1 MATPS
6 QSRSSGREE
15 EDNHEWRQAIEK
27 RQLASEKQLKALL
40 QETERL
46 REENAVL
53 RIQASTSGPPR
64 RQRSKGQVA
73 NSKPEPESIY
83 PGSTGAIPGT
93 YNARPHEPRTPMP
106 RAPREESSDSTHFSA
121 KRQRDRKS
129 QLSSS
134 MRARLGPQE
143 PGRSRPPA
151 ATTRAPR
158 PDPMIAPIVQNVP
171 PHRDPMV
178 TLAMRNVHSHL
189 AERPAG
195 RNLPN
200 EPPIGSISK
209 RLDDMLSTPF
219 CSHITHYEPPRGF
232 LVPKF
237 STYDGTNDPFDHI
250 MHYRQL
256 MTLDIGNDA
265 LLCKVFPASLQGQ
278 ALSWFHRLPP
288 NSIDNFRD
296 LSEAFVGQYLCSAR
310 HKQNIS
316 TLQNIKMRD
325 NESLREFVKRFG
337 QAVLQIEPLNKFWLP
352 DGLLEITRTGM
363 PSLQTVQNQFDRRQD
378 GPSRPNRPPATP
390 LSVSYE
396 KLLPMIQ
403 GLSDFRWPRPLETD
417 PSRRDRSKKCAFH
430 KDHGHTTETCRSLQY
445 LVERLIKA
453 GHLKQYLRSDT
464 GGRDVSQHHNSEAP
478 RAPVAPKAVIN
489 YINGGPSD
497 EEYDSRRKRQKLLR
511 AASIRE
517 RINSI
522 RPGLTGEGPRPIDGT
537 IIFPPVD
544 PTRTLQPHRDALIL
558 SLEIGDFDV
567 RRILVDPG
575 SSADLVQAS
584 VIGHMGHSLA
594 VTLNVQFS
602 VVQELSPFN
611 IILGRTWLHYMKA
624 IPSTYHQMVSFLT
637 NEGQTD
643 LYGSQLAARQ
653 CYQIAR
659 EAVANQED
667 ASPPEPS
674 IARDQ

>member
-1 MATPS
+1 
-6 QSRSSGREE
+6 
-15 EDNHEWRQAIEK
+15 
-27 RQLASEKQLKALL
+27 
-40 QETERL
+40 
-46 REENAVL
+46 
-53 RIQASTSGPPR
+53 
-64 RQRSKGQVA
+64 
-73 NSKPEPESIY
+73 
-83 PGSTGAIPGT
+83 
-93 YNARPHEPRTPMP
+93 
-106 RAPREESSDSTHFSA
+106 
-121 KRQRDRKS
+121 
-129 QLSSS
+129 

-158 PDPMIAPIVQNVP
+158 PDPMIAPMVQNVP

-337 QAVLQIEPLNKFWLP
+337 QAVLQIEPLKVLVAGRASRDNADRHAKPP
-352 DGLLEITRTGM
+352 DR
-363 PSLQTVQNQFDRRQD
+363 PKPVDRRQD
-378 GPSRPNRPPATP
+378 GPSRPNRPPVTP

-417 PSRRDRSKKCAFH
+417 PSIRDRSKKCAFH

-478 RAPVAPKAVIN
+478 RAPVAP
-489 YINGGPSD
+489 
-497 EEYDSRRKRQKLLR
+497 R
-511 AASIRE
+511 
-517 RINSI
+517 
-522 RPGLTGEGPRPIDGT
+522 
-537 IIFPPVD
+537 
-544 PTRTLQPHRDALIL
+544 L
-558 SLEIGDFDV
+558 S
-567 RRILVDPG
+567 
-575 SSADLVQAS
+575 
-584 VIGHMGHSLA
+584 
-594 VTLNVQFS
+594 
-602 VVQELSPFN
+602 
-611 IILGRTWLHYMKA
+611 
-624 IPSTYHQMVSFLT
+624 
-637 NEGQTD
+637 
-643 LYGSQLAARQ
+643 
-653 CYQIAR
+653 
-659 EAVANQED
+659 
-667 ASPPEPS
+667 
-674 IARDQ
+674 